1 MIDRISLA
9 SSHPFRFAVMAT
21 TIAVCQLGCST
32 APPPDATTAKAN
44 PTWVPI
50 DEAVHRLAAERC
62 NRESSCTGA
71 GGDHKYANG
80 DACIHEIY
88 QSTKA
93 EYAST
98 PCSLAI
104 ENRRLEDCIDA
115 VHDKGCSN
123 TLEKVTRIPA
133 CRAESLCVQLS
144 RGSMGG

>member
-1 MIDRISLA
+1 MIERIRVAVGHKLG
-9 SSHPFRFAVMAT
+9 FAVLST
-21 TIAVCQLGCST
+21 TFAVCQLGCST
-32 APPPDATTAKAN
+32 APHPADATAKAN

-62 NRESSCTGA
+62 NRETSCTGE
-71 GGDHKYANG
+71 GGEHKYADG
-80 DACIHEIY
+80 DACMHEIY

-93 EYAST
+93 EYGST

-115 VHDKGCSN
+115 VHEKGCSN
-123 TLEKVTRIPA
+123 KLEKITRIPS
-133 CRAESLCVQLS
+133 CRAENLCVQLS